1 MFYTADQLL
10 EFQGDINA
18 HIDDDKVNHYLD
30 IIFARLE
37 EVIKEC
43 PTTKGV
49 IFVKIY
55 DAKDNNNSVF
65 IKQLPEEEI
74 NAIVDKLELLGFTV
88 NTENSMAP
96 YNGFGGSYG
105 AIQRLDITWDN

>member
-18 HIDDDKVNHYLD
+18 HMDYDKINHYLD

-37 EVIKEC
+37 EVIREC
-43 PTTKGV
+43 PTTKGA
-49 IFVKIY
+49 IFAEIY
-55 DAKDNNNSVF
+55 DAKGNNSVS
-65 IKQLPEEEI
+65 ITQLSEKEI

-88 NTENSMAP
+88 NTENSIAP
-96 YNGFGGSYG
+96 YYCFGGSYG